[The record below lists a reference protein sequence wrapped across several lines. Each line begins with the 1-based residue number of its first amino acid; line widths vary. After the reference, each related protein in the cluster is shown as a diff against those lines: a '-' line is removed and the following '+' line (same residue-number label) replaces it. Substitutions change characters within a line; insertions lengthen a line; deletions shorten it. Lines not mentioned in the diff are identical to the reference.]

1 VVVLAGGVGSRFW
14 PVSTPAR
21 PKQLLPLASERPLI
35 ADTIARAAPL
45 VPLDRMR
52 VLTGAGLVEPICAAV
67 PGLNRAHML
76 VEPVARSTAPVL
88 AWAAHELVRR
98 DPDAVMASLHADHVI
113 APPDAFRD
121 QLGKLM
127 AFAAA
132 NDVLLTIGV
141 RPDRPETGYG
151 YIHVDEPLPG
161 QDEVHAVH
169 SFVEKPDVATAERYL
184 ADGTHLWNT
193 GIFVWR
199 AAFFLDQVRRHTP
212 ELATLL
218 PLLDA
223 GDVERYFQ
231 EAPTLSVDVGVLER
245 SDAVAVAPAA
255 FRWDDVGTW
264 DALGRSLP
272 SDPTGNVSIGA
283 AHAVDASGCITWAEG
298 DGPIVL
304 FGTEDLVVVRTGDV
318 TLVAPRARAADLKRL
333 LAELP
338 ASLRTLGQDG

>member
-1 VVVLAGGVGSRFW
+1 
-14 PVSTPAR
+14 
-21 PKQLLPLASERPLI
+21 
-35 ADTIARAAPL
+35 
-45 VPLDRMR
+45 
-52 VLTGAGLVEPICAAV
+52 
-67 PGLNRAHML
+67 ML

-88 AWAAHELVRR
+88 AWAAHELIRR

-113 APPDAFRD
+113 VPPDAFRA
-121 QLGKLM
+121 QLDRLM

-151 YIHVDEPLPG
+151 YIHVGELLPG
-161 QDEVHAVH
+161 QQEVHAVR
-169 SFVEKPDVATAERYL
+169 SFVEKPDQATAERYL
-184 ADGTHLWNT
+184 AAGDHLWNT

-212 ELATLL
+212 ELAELL

-223 GDVERYFQ
+223 GEVDGYFQ
-231 EAPTLSVDVGVLER
+231 RAPTLSVDVGVLER
-245 SDAVAVAPAA
+245 SGAVAVAPAA

-264 DALGRSLP
+264 DALGRSLA
-272 SDPTGNVSIGA
+272 SDAAGNVSVGP
-283 AHAVDASGCITWAEG
+283 AHAVDASGCITWADG

-304 FGTEDLVVVRTGDV
+304 FGTQDLVVVRTGQV

-333 LAELP
+333 LSELP
-338 ASLRTLGQDG
+338 ASLRTLGETE

>member
-1 VVVLAGGVGSRFW
+1 
-14 PVSTPAR
+14 
-21 PKQLLPLASERPLI
+21 
-35 ADTIARAAPL
+35 
-45 VPLDRMR
+45 MR

-98 DPDAVMASLHADHVI
+98 DPDAVLASLHADHVI

>member
-1 VVVLAGGVGSRFW
+1 MVLAGGVGSRFW

-21 PKQLLPLASERPLI
+21 PKQLLPLASDRPLI
-35 ADTIARAAPL
+35 ADTVARTTPL
-45 VPLDRMR
+45 IPLERLR
-52 VLTGAGLVEPICAAV
+52 ILTGAGLVGPIREAV
-67 PGLNRAHML
+67 PGLDRDHML

-88 AWAAHELVRR
+88 VWAAHELVRR
-98 DPDAVMASLHADHVI
+98 DPDAVMASLHADHAI
-113 APPDAFRD
+113 TPPDVFRA
-121 QLGKLM
+121 QLDRLL
-127 AFAAA
+127 AFAAVH
-132 NDVLLTIGV
+132 DVLLTIGV

-151 YIHVDEPLPG
+151 YIHIGETLPG
-161 QDEVHAVH
+161 QQEVHAVR
-169 SFVEKPDVATAERYL
+169 SFVEKPDAATAERYL
-184 ADGTHLWNT
+184 ADGDHLWNS
-193 GIFVWR
+193 GIFIWR

-212 ELATLL
+212 ELAELL

-223 GDVERYFQ
+223 GDVDEYFRR
-231 EAPTLSVDVGVLER
+231 APTLSVDVGVLER

-272 SDPTGNVSIGA
+272 TDAAGNVSIGP
-283 AHAVDASGCITWAEG
+283 AHAVDASGCITWADG

-304 FGTEDLVVVRTGDV
+304 FGTQDLVVVRTGEV

-338 ASLRTLGQDG
+338 SPLRSLGEAG

>member
-1 VVVLAGGVGSRFW
+1 MVLAGGVGSRFW

-35 ADTIARAAPL
+35 ADTVARTTPL
-45 VPLDRMR
+45 IPLDRLR
-52 VLTGAGLVEPICAAV
+52 VLTGAGLVQPICDAV
-67 PGLNRAHML
+67 PGLDRAHML

-88 AWAAHELVRR
+88 AWAAHELIRR

-113 APPDAFRD
+113 VPPDAFRA
-121 QLGKLM
+121 QLDRLM

-151 YIHVDEPLPG
+151 YIHVGELLPG
-161 QDEVHAVH
+161 QQEVHAVR
-169 SFVEKPDVATAERYL
+169 SFVEKPDQATAERYL
-184 ADGTHLWNT
+184 AAGDHLWNT

-212 ELATLL
+212 ELAELL

-223 GDVERYFQ
+223 GDVDGYFQ
-231 EAPTLSVDVGVLER
+231 RAPTLSVDVGVLER
-245 SDAVAVAPAA
+245 SGAVAVAPAA

-264 DALGRSLP
+264 DALGRSLA
-272 SDPTGNVSIGA
+272 SDAAGNVSVGP
-283 AHAVDASGCITWAEG
+283 AHAVDASGCITWADG

-304 FGTEDLVVVRTGDV
+304 FGTQDLVVVRTGQV

-333 LAELP
+333 LSELP
-338 ASLRTLGQDG
+338 ASLRTLGETE